1 DLSLIKAKVEKS
13 DAILEKTQQEK
24 AQMVNLLNDKKNHL
38 ILLKEKEKF
47 YTKDMNRLEME
58 IEDLGKELGLLGD
71 VESSLLEEYKN
82 VDKQF
87 NALRDRL
94 SHNRTELEEVDAV
107 IQSQEKSIEKKKDEV
122 VDLLNRITDKRSR
135 IGSLES
141 FEKNI
146 DKRII
151 QIEKQIHLLL
161 NKKETIEDLLED
173 IQSME
178 REEKDRIVEYT
189 RLLSDLRMKDKE
201 DKLLLDNLHNEINQ
215 NKVDLQGS
223 ISKYN
228 LLKNMEEAYEG
239 YYRSVKNLMLACER
253 DEELKKRFIGI
264 VADLLKVDEKYE
276 RAIEIALGGNLQN
289 VVTQDER
296 DAKFIIAYL
305 RKKNL
310 GRITFLPLSTIE
322 DKSIYIK
329 DEDRQR
335 YGILGL
341 GSELVNYD
349 MKYANIIG
357 HLLGRIIVVE
367 DLDHAILAAKRF
379 NYSFRIVTLR
389 GDIINP
395 GGAMTGGSLPKVS
408 GNLLNRKHRI
418 GALKKEIN
426 GLSRLQK
433 DLEHK
438 KLGLEAKIADNR
450 TKLDLYEEKLQ
461 NSNIEVIR
469 LENERERHLEG
480 LKGCLESIEKYED
493 EIKELNIEL
502 DDIKDTKDA
511 LHKEIE
517 TLNTNSN
524 FIKKTMEQSMAKFQK
539 EKDIREEIAK
549 RATDIQIEVGLLEN
563 RLTNKKNKLE
573 ELGKDLEKK
582 AGAKKQKEAE
592 YLNMRTTIDTTREE
606 ILSTEKDIEKV
617 SRLVK
622 DKGKNIKSLRDK
634 KDDLMN
640 RLYRRQSQLKD
651 LNASLASLEKK
662 RGDWDVKRARY
673 EVKLQGLA
681 EKLKEGYNL
690 NYIDALELWI
700 QLDDLKAASKEV
712 ENLKASI
719 KSLGSVNLD
728 SIEEYEDT
736 KNRLKFMDKQYKDLI
751 SARKDL
757 QEVIVDMEDK
767 MKRQFLYSFNKIDE
781 NFSRVFAI
789 LFDGGKANIVLE
801 DEQNILTC
809 GIEIEA
815 QPPGKKLQNL
825 SLLSGGEKTLTAVAL
840 LFSIFQ
846 VKPAPFC
853 ILDEIDAA
861 LDESNINRY
870 TNYLKTLSDDT
881 QFIMIT
887 HRKGTMEIADVLYG
901 ITMEEEG
908 ISKIVSVKLTDD
920 LDELAS

>member
-1 DLSLIKAKVEKS
+1 MEMQGFKSFADKIEIEFEEGITSIVGPNGSGKSNISDAIRWVLGEQSVKTLRGTKMEDVIFSGTDRRKPLGFTEVTIIIDNNDGEIPIDYKEVAITRRMFRSGESEYYLNKNSCRLKDIRELLMDTGIGIDGYSIIGQGKIDEILSTRPEDRRKIFEEAAGIVKYKFKKEAAEKKLEKTNNNLLRIKDILNELERQSKRLKTQSERANRFIELSEKLKELEVNLLTRNIDKVEKKILTTKDKITQLQVQIDDIVDEKHKVEEDLSLIKAKVEKS

-146 DKRII
+146 NKRII

-408 GNLLNRKHRI
+408 GSLLNRKDR
-418 GALKKEIN
+418 
-426 GLSRLQK
+426 
-433 DLEHK
+433 
-438 KLGLEAKIADNR
+438 
-450 TKLDLYEEKLQ
+450 
-461 NSNIEVIR
+461 
-469 LENERERHLEG
+469 
-480 LKGCLESIEKYED
+480 
-493 EIKELNIEL
+493 
-502 DDIKDTKDA
+502 
-511 LHKEIE
+511 IE
-517 TLNTNSN
+517 TL
-524 FIKKTMEQSMAKFQK
+524 
-539 EKDIREEIAK
+539 K
-549 RATDIQIEVGLLEN
+549 RN
-563 RLTNKKNKLE
+563 
-573 ELGKDLEKK
+573 
-582 AGAKKQKEAE
+582 
-592 YLNMRTTIDTTREE
+592 
-606 ILSTEKDIEKV
+606 
-617 SRLVK
+617 
-622 DKGKNIKSLRDK
+622 
-634 KDDLMN
+634 
-640 RLYRRQSQLKD
+640 
-651 LNASLASLEKK
+651 
-662 RGDWDVKRARY
+662 
-673 EVKLQGLA
+673 
-681 EKLKEGYNL
+681 
-690 NYIDALELWI
+690 
-700 QLDDLKAASKEV
+700 
-712 ENLKASI
+712 
-719 KSLGSVNLD
+719 
-728 SIEEYEDT
+728 
-736 KNRLKFMDKQYKDLI
+736 
-751 SARKDL
+751 
-757 QEVIVDMEDK
+757 
-767 MKRQFLYSFNKIDE
+767 
-781 NFSRVFAI
+781 
-789 LFDGGKANIVLE
+789 
-801 DEQNILTC
+801 
-809 GIEIEA
+809 
-815 QPPGKKLQNL
+815 
-825 SLLSGGEKTLTAVAL
+825 
-840 LFSIFQ
+840 
-846 VKPAPFC
+846 
-853 ILDEIDAA
+853 
-861 LDESNINRY
+861 
-870 TNYLKTLSDDT
+870 
-881 QFIMIT
+881 
-887 HRKGTMEIADVLYG
+887 
-901 ITMEEEG
+901 
-908 ISKIVSVKLTDD
+908 
-920 LDELAS
+920 